1 MAIDFEVFEGKS
13 LSDLFKDIYENT
25 EKNRTQL
32 DVLMKEVV
40 GFIKDGDTAIQII
53 PMLKE
58 YLEINVKNDEQL
70 VKLATIVQR
79 LASSDSK
86 GAEAEFGLSE
96 EEKEQLLG
104 SLESVANDIQEKS
117 DELQNKVETK
127 IPSIGN

>member
-1 MAIDFEVFEGKS
+1 MSIKYEIFDGKT
-13 LSDLFKDIYENT
+13 LSDIFKDIYSNT
-25 EKNRTQL
+25 EKNKEQL
-32 DVLMKEVV
+32 EVLMKEVV

-70 VKLATIVQR
+70 VKIAAIVQR

>member
-1 MAIDFEVFEGKS
+1 MAEERIVFGDNS
-13 LSDLFKDIYENT
+13 
-25 EKNRTQL
+25 NRNKEQL
-32 DVLMKEVV
+32 EVLMKEVV
-40 GFIKDGDTAIQII
+40 GFIKDGDTAVQII

-70 VKLATIVQR
+70 VKIAAIVQR